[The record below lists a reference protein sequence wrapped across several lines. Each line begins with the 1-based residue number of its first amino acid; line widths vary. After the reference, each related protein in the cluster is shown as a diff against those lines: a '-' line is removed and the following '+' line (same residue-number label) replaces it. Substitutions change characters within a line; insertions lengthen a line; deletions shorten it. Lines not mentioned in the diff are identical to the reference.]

1 MRTCIAYALTLDF
14 QTRFVVSVSD
24 LHPEALPRGE
34 LGWTVD
40 MSTPL
45 LPEVIPEIDVT
56 VNPMTFCGQVGEKG
70 GKCKR
75 VGEVICQ
82 NGLLNF

>member
-14 QTRFVVSVSD
+14 QTRFAVSVSD
-24 LHPEALPRGE
+24 LHPEALPRGG

-45 LPEVIPEIDVT
+45 LPEVIPEIDV
-56 VNPMTFCGQVGEKG
+56 NPMTFCGRVGEKG
-70 GKCKR
+70 GKCR
-75 VGEVICQ
+75 QVQVGEVICQ